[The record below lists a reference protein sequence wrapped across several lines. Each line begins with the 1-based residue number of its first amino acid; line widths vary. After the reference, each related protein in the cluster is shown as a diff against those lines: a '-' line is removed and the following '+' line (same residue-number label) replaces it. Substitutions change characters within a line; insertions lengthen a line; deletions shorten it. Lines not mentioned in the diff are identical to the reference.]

1 MVCSSAANAAY
12 QPSASR
18 SAAAPAC
25 WNGVAPAKVR
35 NCLAART
42 AATSGAGP
50 VAQPTFQPVTLN
62 VLPSEEIVSVRSAI
76 PGSVASGMCSRP
88 SKTRCS

>member
-1 MVCSSAANAAY
+1 MY
-12 QPSASR
+12 QPSLSR
-18 SAAAPAC
+18 SAAAPAY

-42 AATSGAGP
+42 AATSVAGP

-62 VLPSEEIVSVRSAI
+62 VLPSEEIDSVRSAI
-76 PGSVASGMCSRP
+76 PGSVESGMCSSP
-88 SKTRCS
+88 SNTRCS